1 MKPPM
6 KPGRGWREKLEEEA
20 ALARLAQRRAIPVRR
35 AAPPIDQAPRKALGP
50 ILQAAGPA
58 PGTLAARWPEIVGE
72 RLAKVTE
79 PIKVTPA
86 RGGAILTIRAP
97 SAAAPMIQHAREHII
112 ERVNLTGA
120 AKIKDLKIVQT
131 AARPEAKPPARP
143 RALTREEHARL
154 AHDLGAIE
162 TPAIRNAL
170 ANLGEAILTSRSK
183 T

>member
-1 MKPPM
+1 MKP
-6 KPGRGWREKLEEEA
+6 KRGWREKLEEEA
-20 ALARLAQRRAIPVRR
+20 ALARLAQSRAIPVYR
-35 AAPPIDQAPRKALGP
+35 AAPPVNHALMRALGP
-50 ILQAAGPA
+50 ILKRAGPA

-79 PIKVTPA
+79 PIKVTPGK
-86 RGGAILTIRAP
+86 GGATLTIRAP

-120 AKIKDLKIVQT
+120 AKIKDIKIVQT
-131 AARPEAKPPARP
+131 TVKSETRLQTRP
-143 RALTREEHARL
+143 RPLTREEHARL
-154 AHDLGAIE
+154 TQELSAIE